1 MSTLEIEKLS
11 SLLAESNRKMEIF
24 RKVSFELNKLVS
36 LPEKLQTILAI
47 LDEQFGMANSLILI
61 PDHEKQVLTVFA
73 QHGYDASKIGE
84 QVAFGQ
90 GLIGLAAVRKRHINL
105 TGIRRKQHYLAT
117 VSNEGDLNFVKP
129 IGLSDVESQVAIP
142 LLASDELVAVLM
154 AESRNFCVYDQ
165 SDENFLITLAQS
177 IAVSI
182 QNSMLYDSMEQKIKE
197 RTAEL
202 SHLNNTKDKFFSI
215 ISHDLRGP
223 VTSFQSLTRLFSYY
237 NQEGQSDKIESLCSK
252 VEQSVDTL
260 NHLLENLLDWSLSQ
274 TNGIQCSVEVI
285 QLQEFIQ
292 NIVDIYQP
300 NIIAKEIS
308 LSLNIDNHICIKGD
322 RHTLATVFRNLISNA
337 IKFTPRSGFIRISA
351 AVEEANVRIELRDSG
366 VGIDCKRLLNVFQLQ
381 GQRSTCGTEK
391 EKGTGLGLVLV
402 KEFTELNEG
411 TIDIESDPGSGT
423 LIKLLLPGGRQ
434 GE

>member
-1 MSTLEIEKLS
+1 MSALETEKLS

-61 PDHEKQVLTVFA
+61 PDDERQMLTVFA
-73 QHGYDASKIGE
+73 GHGYDSSIIGQ

-129 IGLSDVESQVAIP
+129 IGLTDAESQVAIP
-142 LLASDELVAVLM
+142 LLANDELVAVLM
-154 AESRNFCVYDQ
+154 AESRSFCVYDQ
-165 SDENFLITLAQS
+165 SDENFLITLAQPL
-177 IAVSI
+177 AVSI
-182 QNSMLYDSMEQKIKE
+182 QNSMLYDSMEKKIKE

-202 SHLNNTKDKFFSI
+202 QHLNKTKDKFFSI

-223 VTSFQSLTRLFSYY
+223 VTSFQSLARLFSYY
-237 NQEGQSDKIESLCSK
+237 NQEGQSDKIEDLCSK

-260 NHLLENLLDWSLSQ
+260 NHLLDNLLDWSLSQ
-274 TNGIQCSVEVI
+274 TNGIQCSFEI
-285 QLQEFIQ
+285 IPLREFIQ
-292 NIVDIYQP
+292 TIADIYLP
-300 NIIAKEIS
+300 NVTAKEIEFT
-308 LSLNIDNHICIKGD
+308 LEVNDGICIRGD

-337 IKFTPRSGFIRISA
+337 IKFTPRRGSIRILA
-351 AVEEANVRIELRDSG
+351 AVENEKVRIELRDTG
-366 VGIDCKRLLNVFQLQ
+366 VGMDCGRLLNAFQLQ
-381 GQRSTCGTEK
+381 GQRSTFGTEK

-411 TIDIESDPGSGT
+411 TITIQSDPGTGT
-423 LIKLLLPGGRQ
+423 LVTLLLPQ
-434 GE
+434 GTSPR

>member
-1 MSTLEIEKLS
+1 MEDMSLLEIEKLS

-47 LDEQFGMANSLILI
+47 LDEQFGMANSMILI
-61 PDHEKQVLTVFA
+61 PENDKQVLTVFA
-73 QHGYDASKIGE
+73 GHGYDTSIIGQ

-90 GLIGLAAVRKRHINL
+90 GLIGLAAVRKKHINL

-129 IGLSDVESQVAIP
+129 IGLSDAESQVAIP
-142 LLASDELVAVLM
+142 LLANDELVAVLM

-177 IAVSI
+177 LAVSI
-182 QNSMLYDSMEQKIKE
+182 QNSMLYDSMEKKIKE

-202 SHLNNTKDKFFSI
+202 QHLNNTKDKFFSI

-237 NQEGQSDKIESLCSK
+237 NQEGQSDKIENLCSL
-252 VEQSVDTL
+252 VDQSVDTL

-274 TNGIQCSVEVI
+274 TNGIQCSFEVI
-285 QLQEFIQ
+285 PLRDFIQ
-292 NIVDIYQP
+292 TIVDIYQP
-300 NIIAKEIS
+300 NITGKEIQ
-308 LSLNIDNHICIKGD
+308 LAIDIDSSICIRGD

-337 IKFTPRSGFIRISA
+337 IKFTPRSGSIRILA
-351 AVEEANVRIELRDSG
+351 ATENEKVRIELRDSG
-366 VGIDCKRLLNVFQLQ
+366 VGIECSRLLNVFQMQ
-381 GQRSTCGTEK
+381 GQRSTFGTEK

-411 TIDIESDPGSGT
+411 TITIQSDPGSGT
-423 LIKLLLPGGRQ
+423 IITLLLPGGK
-434 GE
+434 